1 MAIVK
6 MKKLTLAGLIS
17 DEQAIVQT
25 LHRMSLVEITD
36 VKEQLSDEQQSIID
50 VQQVQDKLERLDSDI
65 SRMKYTLDFLER
77 FVPDKRGM
85 FTSKPLVKADDYKMA
100 AQKLDEL
107 VKVYET
113 CRGLDEE
120 LTSIKGQR
128 MRINNVIGQMSPWV
142 ALDTP
147 LSEVRD
153 THFVRLVLGTMPAL
167 LLDSFKKAVEE
178 NGIGCYINNIS
189 QDRNTAYLFI
199 AFHKDAQEA
208 MEQILRQYEWNDAD
222 LAEYSLKPAQHI
234 EQWQHELEK
243 LERSE
248 NEIIRQSVELTKY
261 RLDLKLA
268 NDYLMIQ
275 KQRVEV
281 LSDFAAT
288 RQTFIL
294 TGWVPAEMADEM
306 QGRIS
311 SITDAYWLDFEDPA
325 EGEPFP
331 VAFKNNKLLRPFEML
346 TEMYSMPAP
355 YSIDPTPAVAPF
367 YFIFFGMMIGDA
379 AYGILISVAFFAA
392 IHFMRTKGMGQKL
405 IMLLA
410 LCGISTIFWGAMF
423 GSWFGD
429 LFHIKPLWFNP
440 MEQPMLMMVVS
451 LIFGVV
457 HILVGIGLKAYM
469 NVKDGHIAD
478 AIFDQLSWMM
488 ILGGA
493 SVWLAPLLSDMLL
506 STPAPQLAGAAQ
518 IGLYIA
524 IAGVGILLLTQG
536 RSQKNLF
543 MKVFSGVGS
552 LYNITGFLSD
562 ILSYSRLF
570 ALGLASGMIAT
581 VINILAGLV
590 GMNGINLI
598 ISVPIL
604 IIGHLFNLAINGL
617 GAYVHSSRLQYIE
630 FFGKFFE
637 SGGKAFRPFHIETKY
652 TDIEN
657 EEAV

>member
-6 MKKLTLAGLIS
+6 MKKLALAGLIS
-17 DEQAIVQT
+17 DEQAVVQT

-50 VQQVQDKLERLDSDI
+50 MQQVQDKLEQLDNDI
-65 SRMKYTLDFLER
+65 SKMKYTLDFLER
-77 FVPDKRGM
+77 FVPDKKGM
-85 FTSKPLVKADDYKMA
+85 FTGKPLVKADDYKTA
-100 AQKLDEL
+100 VQKLNEL
-107 VKVYET
+107 IRIYET
-113 CRGLDEE
+113 CRDFDEE

-128 MRINNVIGQMSPWV
+128 MRINNAIGQMSPWV

-153 THFVRLVLGTMPAL
+153 TRFVRLVLGTMPVV
-167 LLDSFKKAVEE
+167 LLDGFKKAVEE
-178 NGIGCYINNIS
+178 NGIGCYIHNIS
-189 QDRNTAYLFI
+189 QDRNTAYLFM
-199 AFHKDAQEA
+199 AFHKNDQEIL
-208 MEQILRQYEWNDAD
+208 EPILRQYEWNDAD
-222 LAEYSLKPAQHI
+222 LSEYSLKPAQHI
-234 EQWQHELEK
+234 EQWQQELAE

-248 NEIIRQSVELTKY
+248 NEVIGQATELKEH
-261 RLDLKLA
+261 RPDLKLA

-275 KQRVEV
+275 RQRAEV

-294 TGWVPAEMADEM
+294 TGWVPAERADELQM
-306 QGRIS
+306 RVS
-311 SITDAYWLDFEDPA
+311 SVTDAYWLDLKDPV

-331 VAFKNNKLLRPFEML
+331 VAFKNSKLVKPFEML
-346 TEMYSMPAP
+346 TEMYSMPHP
-355 YSIDPTPAVAPF
+355 YSLDPTPAVAPF
-367 YFIFFGMMIGDA
+367 YFIFFGMMMGDA
-379 AYGILISVAFFAA
+379 AYGILISIAFFAA
-392 IHFMRTKGMGQKL
+392 MHFMRTKGMGQKL

-451 LIFGVV
+451 LILGVI

-469 NVKDGHIAD
+469 NVKDGHVAD

-488 ILGGA
+488 VLGGA
-493 SVWLAPLLSDMLL
+493 SLWLAPLLSDMLL

-524 IAGVGILLLTQG
+524 IAGIVVLLLTQG

-590 GMNGINLI
+590 GMSGINLI
-598 ISVPIL
+598 ISIPIL
-604 IIGHLFNLAINGL
+604 ILGHIFNLAINGL